1 MLSCCY
7 CSKEFK
13 YESEKKRHEQ
23 SHFFLFECK
32 ECFKKFSFVSALRR
46 HQKQHE
52 RTGSVQCVECGRS
65 FRDDDLLQRHIKYA
79 HKGTYKC
86 SKCST
91 SFNSDLAL
99 KSHMKTHKPN
109 AERRFHCSYEDCKK
123 SFNFPHHLKHH
134 ELTHTNEKQHYCKIC
149 GKGFIQFHHF
159 KSHLR
164 IHEPEN
170 WLHCTVPGCEK
181 KFVTEYARKKHL
193 TIHKNTIDS
202 GISSDSNC
210 DNSQDSLKDEKVICA
225 TCGQMITTA
234 LYELHLKECTSLS
247 EQSENSP
254 KTKDELEFNNNSNNI
269 EVFSNCKK
277 ILGKCIANEN
287 SPNSCLCAQ
296 IVDANNF
303 YDSLLSNENF
313 DSVKDKNEDKLTC
326 NINSIEISPSNIEC
340 EGCECAN
347 TTNNLQSINLKD
359 LQNISTDCN
368 IPKLEVR
375 NDGIIKLDDTFD
387 FSINIENDIINKNNE
402 NININKNYE
411 IMNINNN
418 VPYNSC
424 KAVLGKCIVSGSG
437 TISENCLCAKMAID
451 DQMTDQEIDE
461 ITPRPSIK
469 M

>member
-23 SHFFLFECK
+23 SHYSLFECDK
-32 ECFKKFSFVSALRR
+32 CSKKFSFISALRR
-46 HQKQHE
+46 HKKQHE
-52 RTGSVQCVECGRS
+52 RTGSVQCTDCGRS

-79 HKGTYKC
+79 HNGTNKCFKC
-86 SKCST
+86 SA

-134 ELTHTNEKQHYCKIC
+134 ELTHTNAKQHYCKIC

-159 KSHLR
+159 KSHLKT
-164 IHEPEN
+164 HEPDH
-170 WLHCTVPGCEK
+170 WLHCTVPGCGK

-193 TIHKNTIDS
+193 TTHKTTIDS

-210 DNSQDSLKDEKVICA
+210 DNSQDALKDENVTCA
-225 TCGQMITTA
+225 TCGQIISTA
-234 LYELHLKECTSLS
+234 LYKNHLKECTLLLQ
-247 EQSENSP
+247 QSENSV
-254 KTKDELEFNNNSNNI
+254 KLSDEIEFNNNLNNI
-269 EVFSNCKK
+269 EVFSDCRKV
-277 ILGKCIANEN
+277 LGKCIANEN

-296 IVDANNF
+296 IVEANNF
-303 YDSLLSNENF
+303 YNSILTNNSF
-313 DSVKDKNEDKLTC
+313 DPDPEKNEDKLTVKM
-326 NINSIEISPSNIEC
+326 NVVEENSMNNEC
-340 EGCECAN
+340 EGCECASIR
-347 TTNNLQSINLKD
+347 NNHQSINIKE
-359 LQNISTDCN
+359 LQNTSTDCN
-368 IPKLEVR
+368 IPKLEIR
-375 NDGIIKLDDTFD
+375 KDGIIKLEETFD
-387 FSINIENDIINKNNE
+387 LSINIENDIINRNNKYK
-402 NININKNYE
+402 NINDE

-418 VPYNSC
+418 IPYNSC

-451 DQMTDQEIDE
+451 DQIMDQEIDE
-461 ITPRPSIK
+461 ITPRPAL
-469 M
+469 